1 MRLSGSL
8 LRDVFRKVAAAAEG
22 FSDEKYRSFAV
33 SLIVSSII
41 RVDDELLASMLGD
54 VLSLAERVPDSAV
67 RASALGELG
76 LRIMRLDAGRA
87 GEAFERALEALKD
100 VSESERG
107 EVFSK
112 LAVRMVEA
120 GIMHGDR
127 GFIERVLENM
137 SYADAFSRPV
147 VTGAVLVGLR
157 ALGDEGVNGAF
168 DMFLEVVRRLA
179 IPKNCTSILIE
190 VSRRLLAFGDR
201 ERAGALLE
209 EALKWAKRGLRGEGD
224 MLLMKV
230 ARALIH
236 FARETGSL
244 EHLRKAGRVAEEIGD
259 SYRRAWVESEV
270 ANAMVDADWDG
281 VSGVL
286 DEAIRVARG
295 IPEKAVKAWTLMD
308 IALAVFERGLRGRA
322 REMMEEAIEAA
333 RSIVTD
339 KIRASVLKDIVVN
352 LARLGG
358 SMKDAGLLGEALN
371 LAEEVRLDP
380 GYYSFTI
387 QNIIVETVKAEG
399 VNSETLG
406 KVFELLDRLDPS
418 FQELTVCEILK
429 YIEENARG
437 KMEEALHGILEWVE
451 KVKEGY
457 YKACIL
463 ERIAESYVS
472 AGRISEAVALV
483 RRAKATAEEIGEPRR
498 SLVVG
503 GCSRLLAKM
512 AAMGERE
519 LWSEAL
525 KCLEGHAAIS
535 NRIYCEIQ
543 VAKEMFNAG
552 MADMA
557 EKVAGRVEREVD
569 ALDKPIP
576 KYLLGR
582 ELALTL
588 LEAGFKHGKRS
599 LAARATALV
608 RSASGVGKQAEFLQ
622 EIIERSIGIVKGG
635 SGCSV

>member
-1 MRLSGSL
+1 M
-8 LRDVFRKVAAAAEG
+8 
-22 FSDEKYRSFAV
+22 
-33 SLIVSSII
+33 
-41 RVDDELLASMLGD
+41 
-54 VLSLAERVPDSAV
+54 
-67 RASALGELG
+67 
-76 LRIMRLDAGRA
+76 
-87 GEAFERALEALKD
+87 
-100 VSESERG
+100 SE
-107 EVFSK
+107 
-112 LAVRMVEA
+112 
-120 GIMHGDR
+120 
-127 GFIERVLENM
+127 
-137 SYADAFSRPV
+137 
-147 VTGAVLVGLR
+147 
-157 ALGDEGVNGAF
+157 
-168 DMFLEVVRRLA
+168 
-179 IPKNCTSILIE
+179 
-190 VSRRLLAFGDR
+190 
-201 ERAGALLE
+201 
-209 EALKWAKRGLRGEGD
+209 
-224 MLLMKV
+224 
-230 ARALIH
+230 
-236 FARETGSL
+236 
-244 EHLRKAGRVAEEIGD
+244 
-259 SYRRAWVESEV
+259 
-270 ANAMVDADWDG
+270 
-281 VSGVL
+281 
-286 DEAIRVARG
+286 
-295 IPEKAVKAWTLMD
+295 
-308 IALAVFERGLRGRA
+308 
-322 REMMEEAIEAA
+322 
-333 RSIVTD
+333 VTD
-339 KIRASVLKDIVVN
+339 KVRWRAVEVLDKNDNFIN
-352 LARLGG
+352 PATEDTL
-358 SMKDAGLLGEALN
+358 SALN
-371 LAEEVRLDP
+371 SKL
-380 GYYSFTI
+380 S
-387 QNIIVETVKAEG
+387 N
-399 VNSETLG
+399 VNSKL
-406 KVFELLDRLDPS
+406 
-418 FQELTVCEILK
+418 
-429 YIEENARG
+429 ENADETTAQSITLNNDFRS
-437 KMEEALHGILEWVE
+437 ILEVYASASTATNFYLDVSLDGSTWYNWASWSSVTE
-451 KVKEGY
+451 VKEGY